1 MGLMHKTILITGI
14 NGFLGYNLALKL
26 KDYYN
31 IIGIDINI
39 SKYNNIDYNT
49 YQLPIDKADQV
60 FMENHIDLI
69 VHTATLFGGKSRD
82 FIPICENNIINPLKL
97 VNTATYYGCSKF
109 INIDTVLDRFSGLY
123 ALSKRH
129 FQEWLYS
136 LIDIIKVVNVQI
148 EYMYGENAPSR
159 NLITWLIKCFLN
171 NEKYINMTSG
181 EQIRNFIHIDDVCN
195 ALFEIINLSLTTEDH
210 FINYHLTSNDNI
222 SIKELAITLKEMC
235 NNELTDIKF
244 GAIKKNNANDDICV
258 IKTNLEKIPFWE
270 PKVNLNEGLRNLIN
284 FYKERGIN

>member
-82 FIPICENNIINPLKL
+82 FIPI
-97 VNTATYYGCSKF
+97 S
-109 INIDTVLDRFSGLY
+109 
-123 ALSKRH
+123 
-129 FQEWLYS
+129 
-136 LIDIIKVVNVQI
+136 
-148 EYMYGENAPSR
+148 
-159 NLITWLIKCFLN
+159 
-171 NEKYINMTSG
+171 
-181 EQIRNFIHIDDVCN
+181 
-195 ALFEIINLSLTTEDH
+195 FEISQH
-210 FINYHLTSNDNI
+210 S
-222 SIKELAITLKEMC
+222 
-235 NNELTDIKF
+235 DILW
-244 GAIKKNNANDDICV
+244 V
-258 IKTNLEKIPFWE
+258 
-270 PKVNLNEGLRNLIN
+270 
-284 FYKERGIN
+284 

>member
-1 MGLMHKTILITGI
+1 MGLMHKSILITGI

-26 KDYYN
+26 KDYYK
-31 IIGIDINI
+31 IIGIDINT
-39 SKYNNIDYNT
+39 SKYSNITYNT
-49 YQLPIDKADQV
+49 YQLPIDDADQV
-60 FMENHIDLI
+60 FIENHIDLI
-69 VHTATLFGGKSRD
+69 VHTATLFEGKSRD
-82 FIPICENNIINPLKL
+82 FIPICENNILNSLKL
-97 VNTATYYGCSKF
+97 VNTAINYGCRKF
-109 INIDTVLDRFSGLY
+109 INVDTVLDRFSGFY

-171 NEKYINMTSG
+171 NEKFINMTSG

-235 NNELTDIKF
+235 NNERTNIKF
-244 GAIKKNNANDDICV
+244 GAVKKNNATDNICV
-258 IKTNLEKIPFWE
+258 IKTNLERIPFWK
-270 PKVNLNEGLRNLIN
+270 PKVNLKEGLQKIIK
-284 FYKERGIN
+284 FYKEQGIY